1 MRAQLARSGHNLVRE
16 GNCLRCTNC
25 RKRSS
30 KGLRPWLR
38 VPCEH
43 PHTPHSL
50 VNAPEPLRKQV
61 SQTQVKDAP
70 ALPRIP
76 VHKRRAEVRLQHQ
89 ELSRRRQLDT
99 AVREKAKRKLEHD
112 LPAYLSGLDVTTTI
126 PPMQLGNGHLLICCG
141 GYVGCLLCG
150 SVSGI
155 LADTKLSGDC
165 TRECLEGSKRPIR
178 RLRQGL
184 LPRPLASGSGH
195 TWPSGEFQPCVY
207 RLLPPSSCEDTAA
220 A

>member
-16 GNCLRCTNC
+16 GTCLRCTNC

-50 VNAPEPLRKQV
+50 VNAPEPLNKQV

-141 GYVGCLLCG
+141 GYVGCKACIAAVHSLARRCRVECPAGFRGAIKRLTAG
-150 SVSGI
+150 NFATRFVLAQSG
-155 LADTKLSGDC
+155 T
-165 TRECLEGSKRPIR
+165 
-178 RLRQGL
+178 
-184 LPRPLASGSGH
+184 
-195 TWPSGEFQPCVY
+195 
-207 RLLPPSSCEDTAA
+207 
-220 A
+220 